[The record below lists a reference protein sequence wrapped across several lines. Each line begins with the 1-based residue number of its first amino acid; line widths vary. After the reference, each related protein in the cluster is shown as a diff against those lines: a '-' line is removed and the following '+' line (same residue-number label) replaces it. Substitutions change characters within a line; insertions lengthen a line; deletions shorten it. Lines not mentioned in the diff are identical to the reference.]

1 MPSPAP
7 SPENHDM
14 LDKIMA
20 LLRQHPEY
28 AASREKGSRLR
39 WPCVEFTCP
48 TTRQR
53 YEILVREV
61 PSR

>member
-1 MPSPAP
+1 
-7 SPENHDM
+7 M